1 MPNNFHDVCGGRIK
15 TSDDDIFL
23 LFLNL
28 HMVLKD
34 STPGQGC
41 IKPS

>member
-1 MPNNFHDVCGGRIK
+1 MTFVEDV

-23 LFLNL
+23 FFLNL
-28 HMVLKD
+28 DMDLKD

-41 IKPS
+41 IKRS